1 MAPGIYTINVIS
13 EAVYTKSD
21 HEGTIQIEY
30 DDISK
35 KTKIIVTRSGL
46 TFGKLGFNEISFF
59 QCFIRFC
66 TILGLKTY

>member
-35 KTKIIVTRSGL
+35 KKKIIVTRSG
-46 TFGKLGFNEISFF
+46 
-59 QCFIRFC
+59 
-66 TILGLKTY
+66 